1 MSTIPLRDLH
11 NHTSEILRQI
21 RDDKAEY
28 VVTQQGRP
36 IARLSPVVA
45 GPTSV
50 LKSNGWQSYHR
61 AAEEIRQSWPAG
73 RSSQAVLA
81 DVRRRILEE

>member
-11 NHTSEILRQI
+11 NHTSEVLQQV
-21 RDDKAEY
+21 RDDNTEY

-50 LKSNGWQSYHR
+50 LGSNGWQSYHR
-61 AAEEIRQSWPAG
+61 VAEEIRRSWPAG
-73 RSSQAVLA
+73 RSSKAVLA
-81 DVRRRILEE
+81 DVRRRTSGG

>member
-11 NHTSEILRQI
+11 NHTSEILRQV
-21 RDDKAEY
+21 RDADAEY

-50 LKSNGWQSYHR
+50 LGSNGWQSYHR
-61 AAEEIRQSWPAG
+61 AAKEIRRSWPAG

-81 DVRRRILEE
+81 EVRRPTSE